1 MATNRLRR
9 LIAIVILQ
17 CLAGWAHACMFARDA
32 KPQDWYQWA
41 SALFAADVTNV
52 EQDRGKALDI
62 ITTRV
67 VETFKGPKG
76 ATATVE
82 VPQRMWSACRL
93 ELPAVGAHVLVA
105 LNANG
110 DALLIPLT
118 ESYAE
123 LLRRLRPPQGAAD

>member
-1 MATNRLRR
+1 MVR
-9 LIAIVILQ
+9 LIAVVILQ
-17 CLAGWAHACMFARDA
+17 FLVGWAHACLFARDA
-32 KPQDWYQWA
+32 QPKDWYEWA

-52 EQDRGKALDI
+52 EQDRGKSLDI

-82 VPQRMWSACRL
+82 VPQRIWSACRL
-93 ELPAVGAHVLVA
+93 ELPVVGAHVLVA
-105 LNANG
+105 LNPNG

-118 ESYAE
+118 ASYAE

>member
-1 MATNRLRR
+1 MRQV
-9 LIAIVILQ
+9 IAIVILQ
-17 CLAGWAHACMFARDA
+17 FLVGGAHACMFARDA
-32 KPQDWYQWA
+32 KPEDWYQWA

-52 EQDRGKALDI
+52 EQDRGKSLDI

-82 VPQRMWSACRL
+82 VPHRMWSACRL
-93 ELPAVGAHVLVA
+93 ELPVIGAHVLVA
-105 LNANG
+105 LNPNS